1 MAAQKAINVFSTSV
15 TTDNISRHDM
25 LNWVNDCLQSNF
37 QKIEDLANGA
47 AYCQFMHIL
56 FPSSVQM
63 KKVKFSTRLEHEYV
77 ANWKIL
83 QAAMKSVGVD
93 KLIPVEKLMKGK
105 FQDNFEFIQWFK
117 KFFDANA
124 ADVNIQDYDPMEA
137 RGGEPLGSSSNT
149 STNTTK
155 PTGIKF
161 APVKPAATVPI
172 HKRPDAAPVTAR
184 PSTASSTAKSA
195 AGTTK
200 TSSASSVAPKSARG
214 EPAASN
220 GSRHGSVPGLNTISL
235 ETMQQ
240 ALAQQ
245 LEHMQIELAE
255 SKAACENATQERDFY
270 YSKLRDIEVLC
281 QEASNNSTPLD
292 GEKILQIMYAT
303 EAGVGDNAE
312 DVENGGHLI
321 NSNDAGAVAAGAGE
335 EEEEY

>member
-1 MAAQKAINVFSTSV
+1 MATQKAINVFSTSV

-47 AYCQFMHIL
+47 AYCQFMHML
-56 FPSSVQM
+56 FPNTVPM
-63 KKVKFSTRLEHEYV
+63 KKVKFNTRLEHEFV
-77 ANWKIL
+77 GNWKIL
-83 QAAMKSVGVD
+83 QGALKSVGVD
-93 KLIPVEKLMKGK
+93 KLIQVEKLIKGK

-124 ADVNIQDYDPMEA
+124 AEINIDGYDPMEA
-137 RGGEPLGSSSNT
+137 RGGEPMGSTTNT
-149 STNTTK
+149 STSK
-155 PTGIKF
+155 PTGGIKF
-161 APVKPAATVPI
+161 PPAKPVAQ
-172 HKRPDAAPVTAR
+172 KRPEAAPVSAR
-184 PSTASSTAKSA
+184 PTTASSTAKSA
-195 AGTTK
+195 VGTTK

-255 SKAACENATQERDFY
+255 SKSACENATQERDFY

-281 QEASNNSTPLD
+281 QEAAASSTNID
-292 GEKILQIMYAT
+292 GDKILQIMYAP
-303 EAGVGDNAE
+303 EAGVADGAE
-312 DVENGGHLI
+312 DVENGGHLVHP
-321 NSNDAGAVAAGAGE
+321 NDAGPVAAGAGD